1 MITAARLKKDIA
13 KTVIHL
19 LLIAAVF
26 VAMFL
31 LFWLISIAVRPV
43 QETYRV
49 GASLLPKKLTIV
61 NFHQVLFELPQMA
74 IYYRNSLV
82 ITFIAVGSIVI
93 ISALAGYAFA
103 RMQFPGRNLIF
114 WAVIAT
120 IFFPYTISL
129 PALYDILFRLHLTDS
144 LIGLILPYTAIW
156 LRLGTLIMR
165 QVFLSVPRELD
176 DAAIIDGCSRLGAFW
191 RVLLPLTSSGWV
203 VVAIFAFVPMWGEF
217 ILAFTVT
224 STPKSMPISIGMKML
239 EPNPAFAEWT
249 FPVAAAAALM
259 IFIPS
264 LLIFIV
270 FQKWFTRGIT
280 AGALKF

>member
-1 MITAARLKKDIA
+1 MITASRLKKDIA

-19 LLIAAVF
+19 LLIAAVL

-49 GASLLPKKLTIV
+49 AASLLPKKLTIV

-74 IYYRNSLV
+74 IYYRNSLI

-103 RMQFPGRNLIF
+103 RVQFPGRNLIF

-165 QVFLSVPRELD
+165 QVFLSVPKELD

-191 RVLLPLTSSGWV
+191 RVLLPITSSGWV

-270 FQKWFTRGIT
+270 FQKWFTKGIT

>member
-1 MITAARLKKDIA
+1 
-13 KTVIHL
+13 
-19 LLIAAVF
+19 
-26 VAMFL
+26 
-31 LFWLISIAVRPV
+31 
-43 QETYRV
+43 
-49 GASLLPKKLTIV
+49 
-61 NFHQVLFELPQMA
+61 
-74 IYYRNSLV
+74 
-82 ITFIAVGSIVI
+82 VGSIVI

-103 RMQFPGRNLIF
+103 RVQFPGRNLIF

-165 QVFLSVPRELD
+165 QVFLSVPKELD

-191 RVLLPLTSSGWV
+191 RVLLPITSSGWV

-270 FQKWFTRGIT
+270 FQKWFTKGIT

>member
-13 KTVIHL
+13 KTIIHL

-43 QETYRV
+43 EETYKV
-49 GASLLPKKLTIV
+49 AASLLPKKLTIN

-74 IYYRNSLV
+74 IYYRNSLI

-103 RMQFPGRNLIF
+103 RVKFPGRNLIF

-129 PALYDILFRLHLTDS
+129 PALYDILYRLHLTDS

-165 QVFLSVPRELD
+165 QVFLSVPKELD
-176 DAAIIDGCSRLGAFW
+176 DAATIDGCSRLGAFW
-191 RVLLPLTSSGWV
+191 RVLLPITSSGWV
-203 VVAIFAFVPMWGEF
+203 VVAIFAFVPMWGAF
-217 ILAFTVT
+217 MLAFTVT
-224 STPKSMPISIGMKML
+224 STPRSMPISIGMKML

-264 LLIFIV
+264 LIIFIV

>member
-1 MITAARLKKDIA
+1 MITAARLKKDITR
-13 KTVIHL
+13 TVIHL

-31 LFWLISIAVRPV
+31 LLWLISIASRPV
-43 QETYRV
+43 KETYKV
-49 GASLLPKKLTIV
+49 AASLLPKKLTIV
-61 NFHQVLFELPQMA
+61 NFHRVLFELPQMA
-74 IYYRNSLV
+74 IYYRNSLI

-103 RMQFPGRNLIF
+103 RVQFPGRNLIF
-114 WAVIAT
+114 WVVIAT

-165 QVFLSVPRELD
+165 QVFLSVPKELD

-191 RVLLPLTSSGWV
+191 RVLLPITSSGWV

-259 IFIPS
+259 IFVPS
-264 LLIFIV
+264 LVIFIV
-270 FQKWFTRGIT
+270 FQKWFTKGIT

>member
-1 MITAARLKKDIA
+1 MITASRLKKDIA

-19 LLIAAVF
+19 ILFAAVF

-49 GASLLPKKLTIV
+49 AASLLPKKLTIV

-74 IYYRNSLV
+74 IYYRNSLI

-103 RMQFPGRNLIF
+103 RVQFPGRNLIF

-165 QVFLSVPRELD
+165 QVFLSVPKELD

-191 RVLLPLTSSGWV
+191 RVLLPITSSGWV

-270 FQKWFTRGIT
+270 FQKWFTKGIT

>member
-1 MITAARLKKDIA
+1 MITASRLKKDIA

-49 GASLLPKKLTIV
+49 AASLLPKKLTIV

-74 IYYRNSLV
+74 IYYRNSLI

-103 RMQFPGRNLIF
+103 RVQFPGRNLIF

-165 QVFLSVPRELD
+165 QVFLSVPKELD

-191 RVLLPLTSSGWV
+191 RVLLPITSSGWV

-270 FQKWFTRGIT
+270 FQKWFTKGIT
-280 AGALKF
+280 SGALKF